1 MYYRIT
7 RWLFGNGYV
16 PFETSIEEAEIHP
29 LSQFIMNNYE
39 YIRLIFTIFPSSIPI
54 MSIVTLVIYLT
65 QRIFFYGMD
74 YYYLKVKC
82 CIVE

>member
-7 RWLFGNGYV
+7 RWLFGNDYI
-16 PFETSIEEAEIHP
+16 PFETSIAEAEMHP
-29 LSQFIMNNYE
+29 ISQFIMNNYE

-65 QRIFFYGMD
+65 QRIFFMEW
-74 YYYLKVKC
+74 
-82 CIVE
+82 IIII